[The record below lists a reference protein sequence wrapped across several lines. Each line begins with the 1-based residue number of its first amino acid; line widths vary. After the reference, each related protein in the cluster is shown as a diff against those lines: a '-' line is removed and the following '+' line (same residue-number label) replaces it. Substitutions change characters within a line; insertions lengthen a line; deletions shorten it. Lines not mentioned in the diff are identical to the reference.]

1 MNNHIKTIVLL
12 GSFSALVLGLGALV
26 APSYLYLFG
35 ALALAMN
42 FGAYFF
48 SDRIVLRMHGAKEVT
63 PAEAP
68 DLYEMVGELAQ
79 RAHIPRPKIFVIPEG
94 QPNAFATGRNP
105 ERGVVAVTEGIVR
118 LLDRRELR
126 GVLAHELAHIK
137 NRDILVSSIAAAAA
151 SMITYVAQALSFG
164 SLFGSASQDEESDS
178 GSAAGGLLAIIVAP
192 VAATLIQLGI
202 SRAREYL
209 ADEAGAEIS
218 GDPEALARALVK
230 LERGAELAPS
240 QVTPATASLFIVNP
254 FGPAQALSRWFSTH
268 PQTADRVERLIR
280 MTRTDRPNPTGK
292 RQRTVL
298 GEW

>member
-1 MNNHIKTIVLL
+1 MKNHIKTIVLL
-12 GSFSALVLGLGALV
+12 GSLSALVLGLGALV
-26 APSYLYLFG
+26 APSYLYLFA

-42 FGAYFF
+42 LGAYFF

-68 DLYEMVGELAQ
+68 DLHAMVEALAQ
-79 RAHIPRPKIFVIPEG
+79 RAQIPRPRIYVIPEE

-105 ERGVVAVTEGIVR
+105 DRGVVAVTEGILR

-164 SLFGSASQDEESDS
+164 NLFGSANQDEESES
-178 GSAAGGLLAIIVAP
+178 GSVAGGLLAIVVAP

-209 ADEAGAEIS
+209 ADETGAQIS

-230 LERGAELAPS
+230 LERASELVPS
-240 QVTPATASLFIVNP
+240 QAARATASLFIVNP
-254 FGPAQALSRWFSTH
+254 LGPVQALSRWFSTH
-268 PQTADRVERLIR
+268 PQTAERVERLLEMAR
-280 MTRTDRPNPTGK
+280 SDRRSPIGRPQPSLL
-292 RQRTVL
+292 R
-298 GEW
+298 EW